1 MTNDKMIRIEQF
13 PKVRATL
20 RLVNKREKI
29 LFELAVEVQMLEMF
43 TVLLKT
49 AFKIMRRV
57 KGKAPCIL

>member
-1 MTNDKMIRIEQF
+1 M
-13 PKVRATL
+13 
-20 RLVNKREKI
+20 
-29 LFELAVEVQMLEMF
+29 FELAVEVQMLEMF